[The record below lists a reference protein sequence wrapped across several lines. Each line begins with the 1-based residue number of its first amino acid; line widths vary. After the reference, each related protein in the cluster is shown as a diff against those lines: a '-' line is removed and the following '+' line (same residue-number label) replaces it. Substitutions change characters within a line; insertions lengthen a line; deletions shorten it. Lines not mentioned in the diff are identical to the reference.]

1 MSTQFTI
8 NKYPLSKNWIW
19 NAIGYF
25 QLRAASSQQQ
35 KSSLPVKTTEGYV
48 VNDYV
53 IVEPVIRIFDGDF
66 VNTET

>member
-19 NAIGYF
+19 NAIGYL

-35 KSSLPVKTTEGYV
+35 KKSLPVKTTEGYV
-48 VNDYV
+48 GNDYV
-53 IVEPVIRIFDGDF
+53 IVESVILIFDGDF